1 MPDAGSNSDFDDTR
15 GGADPARSEGDPARV
30 ESDHASS
37 ASDPARGG
45 DDADG
50 PETPIT
56 ILADLLDEAI
66 ALDTQAREIFLRGLE
81 ARDPA
86 RAKEL
91 RELIAVLPDA
101 EPREVAERVE
111 RGESDPFAG
120 EPVVGERIGGCTLE
134 SILGRGGIGT
144 VFAATQEH
152 PA

>member
-15 GGADPARSEGDPARV
+15 GGADPARG
-30 ESDHASS
+30 
-37 ASDPARGG
+37 ASDPARG

-66 ALDTQAREIFLRGLE
+66 ALDTEAREVFLRGLE

-101 EPREVAERVE
+101 EPRE
-111 RGESDPFAG
+111 
-120 EPVVGERIGGCTLE
+120 
-134 SILGRGGIGT
+134 
-144 VFAATQEH
+144 AA
-152 PA
+152 